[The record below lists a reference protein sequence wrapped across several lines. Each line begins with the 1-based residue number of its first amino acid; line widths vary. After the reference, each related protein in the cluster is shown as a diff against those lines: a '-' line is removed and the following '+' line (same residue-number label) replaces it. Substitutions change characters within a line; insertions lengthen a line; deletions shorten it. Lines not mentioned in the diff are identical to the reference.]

1 MNKNHKL
8 SPSLNE
14 TSDFKTNKKTKER
27 LQKEQLNIVLDQ
39 CIKIFQKGVKE
50 ALRKE
55 LKEMEKK

>member
-8 SPSLNE
+8 SPSLKE

-27 LQKEQLNIVLDQ
+27 LQREQLNIVIDQ
-39 CIKIFQKGVKE
+39 YIKIFQKGVKE

-55 LKEMEKK
+55 LKEKKK